1 MKAHRIKTGILM
13 LGVLAML
20 ALPDLAEAQ
29 RMRGAAAGR
38 GGARPTTTRSAPQ
51 RPAARPASRPSASRP
66 ASRPQTS
73 QSHARPSNSSSRPTL
88 NGGSNRIGQKPTN
101 KDRVASVK
109 DRNVGNHAGN
119 RPGNNGG
126 NRVGNNSG
134 NRVGNNSGNRVGN
147 NTNIG
152 NRVNID
158 NSRNVNINVRNNRNV
173 AYRPP
178 YRPYPRPPVIWGG
191 FGFSCFHP
199 YFYHPFT
206 PFYWGPAWHPWGF
219 FVATLAATA
228 IIVTVENQK
237 YHYDEGVFYTE
248 SDGGYVVV
256 EAPQG
261 ATVKVIPNDAETVQV
276 NETVNNYY
284 YGGTFYEKENGEY
297 TVVAP
302 TAGAVVNNLPE
313 GAEEV
318 KVGDETYVKYG
329 DTYYLPVQVDG
340 KNAYEIAQVEE
351 VEQ

>member
-1 MKAHRIKTGILM
+1 M
-13 LGVLAML
+13 
-20 ALPDLAEAQ
+20 
-29 RMRGAAAGR
+29 
-38 GGARPTTTRSAPQ
+38 
-51 RPAARPASRPSASRP
+51 
-66 ASRPQTS
+66 
-73 QSHARPSNSSSRPTL
+73 
-88 NGGSNRIGQKPTN
+88 NGGSNKLVQKPTN
-101 KDRVASVK
+101 NGKVASVK
-109 DRNVGNHAGN
+109 DRN
-119 RPGNNGG
+119 
-126 NRVGNNSG
+126 VGNNSG

-147 NTNIG
+147 NTNVG

-158 NSRNVNINVRNNRNV
+158 NSRNVNINVRNTRNV

-178 YRPYPRPPVIWGG
+178 YRPYPRPPVVWGG
-191 FGFSCFHP
+191 YGFSCFRPYYYHP
-199 YFYHPFT
+199 YT

-219 FVATLAATA
+219 FVAALATTA

-261 ATVKVIPNDAETVQV
+261 ATVKVIPSEAETVQV

-284 YGGTFYEKENGEY
+284 YGGTFYEKEDGGY
-297 TVVAP
+297 TVVP
-302 TAGAVVNNLPE
+302 PPAGATVDQLPE

-318 KVGDETYVKYG
+318 KVGDQTYVKYG